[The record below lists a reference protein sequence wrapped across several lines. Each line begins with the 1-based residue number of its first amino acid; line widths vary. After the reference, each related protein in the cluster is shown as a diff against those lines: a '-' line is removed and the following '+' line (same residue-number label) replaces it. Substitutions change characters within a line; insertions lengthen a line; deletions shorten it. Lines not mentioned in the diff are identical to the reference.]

1 MMQTNFEMKQYISLV
16 YSRTSDLNKIED
28 LAERKKI
35 AAEKCGI
42 EVPENTP
49 EMRREVIAY
58 LRNQYHYKFSLL
70 ISKEELLTESF
81 DVMLEPLIVSKDDD
95 KRLKNI
101 KLKGDVNDLCSKLVS
116 EIDTLRLTIFTEE
129 YAEESKKVIS
139 VEERLK
145 AKK

>member
-1 MMQTNFEMKQYISLV
+1 MKDYISLV

-49 EMRREVIAY
+49 EMRKEIIAF
-58 LRNQYHYKFSLL
+58 LRDQYHYKFTLL
-70 ISKEELLTESF
+70 MTKEELLTESL
-81 DVMLEPLIVSKDDD
+81 DIMLEPLVSTKDDD

-101 KLKGDVNDLCSKLVS
+101 KLKGDVNDLCSKLVN
-116 EIDTLRLTIFTEE
+116 EIDVLRLTIFTEE

-139 VEERLK
+139 IEERLK
-145 AKK
+145 AKR